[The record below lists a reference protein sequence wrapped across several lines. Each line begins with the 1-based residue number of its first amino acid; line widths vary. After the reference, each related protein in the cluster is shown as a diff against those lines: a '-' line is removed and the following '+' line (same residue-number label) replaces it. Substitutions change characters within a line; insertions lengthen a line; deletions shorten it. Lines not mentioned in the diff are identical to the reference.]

1 MLQKFILLLIPP
13 LVFLGLLALLVM
25 VWYVA
30 LPLLVV
36 LFVIS
41 WFRARQ
47 IRKAWEQFYG
57 SAMVQ
62 PVRAKRVKKNDDI
75 IDADYEEIKE

>member
-13 LVFLGLLALLVM
+13 LV
-25 VWYVA
+25 WYIA
-30 LPLLVV
+30 LPLLVI

-57 SAMVQ
+57 SAMSQ
-62 PVRAKRVKKNDDI
+62 PHRPKRVKKNDDI